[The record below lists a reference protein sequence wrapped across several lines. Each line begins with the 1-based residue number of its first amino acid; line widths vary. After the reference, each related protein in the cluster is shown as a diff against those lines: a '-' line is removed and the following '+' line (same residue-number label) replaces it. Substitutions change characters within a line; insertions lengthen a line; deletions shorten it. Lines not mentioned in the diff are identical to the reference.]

1 MADTR
6 SNDRRDDD
14 EEEEDDTK
22 REGRGPVTDAA
33 RAAKAAVAAKAE
45 SKAKSASKAKAPD
58 DDEDSEESAAE
69 PGDEPE
75 QEAEAEEPKK
85 EKPAAKV
92 AKKEPSKGTAKPE
105 AKPPEPGLMTPTNIA
120 LLLATAGLGCF
131 WKGWAL
137 YKTDGRDF
145 YSGSAWL
152 FVIAFFLVTVSAFH
166 FLGAQL
172 RPKKGEKPKGLAEA
186 IVPALPFFALYGV
199 IWWVAW
205 DTWSVMY
212 KANNHWMWM
221 FFIALAFV
229 SWGVW
234 HGLRPPSAEDA
245 KKDQLPT
252 RRVILL
258 LMVPFMAVYGMIW
271 LAERVGHR

>member
-6 SNDRRDDD
+6 SDDRREDD
-14 EEEEDDTK
+14 EEEDDTK

-33 RAAKAAVAAKAE
+33 EAAKAAVAAKSSKAGGKAQGE
-45 SKAKSASKAKAPD
+45 SKAKAS
-58 DDEDSEESAAE
+58 DDEKAEASAA
-69 PGDEPE
+69 DEE
-75 QEAEAEEPKK
+75 QDESEAEPAEK
-85 EKPAAKV
+85 EKPAPKV
-92 AKKEPSKGTAKPE
+92 AKKEPAKAA
-105 AKPPEPGLMTPTNIA
+105 AKTDGKPAEPGLMTPTNIA
-120 LLLATAGLGCF
+120 LLLAAGGLGAF

-137 YKTDGRDF
+137 YRTDGRDF

-152 FVIAFFLVTVSAFH
+152 FVIAFFMVTVSAFH

-172 RPKKGEKPKGLAEA
+172 RPKKGEKPKSLAEA
-186 IVPALPFFALYGV
+186 VIPALPFFALYAV

-212 KANNHWMWM
+212 GANNHWMWM
-221 FFIALAFV
+221 FFISLAFMT
-229 SWGVW
+229 WGMW
-234 HGLRPPSAEDA
+234 YGMRPPSEEDV
-245 KKDQLPT
+245 KKDRLPT

-271 LAERVGHR
+271 LAERVTPPH